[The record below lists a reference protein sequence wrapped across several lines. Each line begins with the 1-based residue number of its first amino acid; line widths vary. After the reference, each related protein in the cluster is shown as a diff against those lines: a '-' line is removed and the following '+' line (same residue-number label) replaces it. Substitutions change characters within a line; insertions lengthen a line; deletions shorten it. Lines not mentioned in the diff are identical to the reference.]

1 VAREVNDKQTY
12 QDKVVKL
19 IPTEIV
25 GAYMVLAGIIPANS
39 TKVWTLVIS
48 IALLVLTP
56 VYLWRMSGV
65 TNKVQLMV
73 TTISFAVW
81 IYSLGGPFA
90 AWGLYQPF
98 ISSILLILWT
108 LTIPVMV
115 SPNK

>member
-1 VAREVNDKQTY
+1 MPREVNEKQSF
-12 QDKVVKL
+12 QDKIVKL

-25 GAYMVLAGIIPANS
+25 GAYMVLAGIIPAQS

-56 VYLWRMSGV
+56 LYLWRMSGV
-65 TNKVQLMV
+65 TNKAQLVV

-81 IYSLGGPFA
+81 VYSLGGPFA

-98 ISSILLILWT
+98 TFPADQQLRSSSLLG
-108 LTIPVMV
+108 
-115 SPNK
+115 